1 MIALI
6 DCNNFY
12 VSCERVFNPDLK
24 GKPVIVLSNNDGCVI
39 SRSEEAKKIGIQMG
53 VPMFKIKDLIHIN
66 KIFVFSSNFTLYANM
81 SRRVMHILK
90 TYSKKIEIYSID
102 EAFIELRL
110 HKSSYQECRNI
121 LDSIQKFTG
130 VPVSIGMAETK
141 TLAKIAVLLAKKRND
156 NIFIFNEYSNVLNLL
171 KNIDI
176 FDIWGIGQKYSKSF
190 YKNSVYTAFHL
201 IQLNESWILS
211 NFNINVLKTYM
222 ELKGVV
228 CYPIETYK
236 KSKKSITVSRSFV
249 DPILSFDILEKYIN
263 DFAFLCSY
271 KMRLE
276 KKRSNSMSV
285 FIETSFYHDNIYSGF
300 ISGKF
305 FNSTDNYIEIGKK
318 STLLLKKIFRKNSK
332 YKKAGV
338 ILNELD
344 NFDSYQIPLFADKT
358 QDKVISKESLMCS
371 IDYIISNFGYSRIKL
386 ASQNLKYDWRTN
398 KKHISPMYLS
408 EWNEILEVK
417 I

>member
-12 VSCERVFNPDLK
+12 VSCERIFNPDLK

-39 SRSEEAKKIGIQMG
+39 SRSEETKKIGIQMG
-53 VPMFKIKDLIHIN
+53 VPMFKIKDLIHNN
-66 KIFVFSSNFTLYANM
+66 KIFVFSSNFTLYANI

-102 EAFIELRL
+102 EAFIELKL

-121 LDSIQKFTG
+121 LDSIQQFTG
-130 VPVSIGMAETK
+130 IPVSIGMGETK
-141 TLAKIAVLLAKKRND
+141 TLAKIAVSLAKKRND
-156 NIFIFNEYSNVLNLL
+156 NIFIFNEYSNLL
-171 KNIDI
+171 HLFKNIDI
-176 FDIWGIGQKYSKSF
+176 CDIWGIGKKYTKSF
-190 YKNSVYTAFHL
+190 YKNNVYTVSQL
-201 IQLNESWILS
+201 MQLNESWILN

-222 ELKGVV
+222 ELKGVI
-228 CYPIETYK
+228 CFPIEPYK

-249 DPILSFDILEKYIN
+249 DPISSFDILEKYIN

-285 FIETSFYHDNIYSGF
+285 FIETSFYHGNIYSGF
-300 ISGKF
+300 TSEKF
-305 FNSTDNYIEIGKK
+305 FKSTDNYIEIVKK
-318 STLLLKKIFRKNSK
+318 STLLLKNIFKKKFK

-338 ILNELD
+338 ILNELN
-344 NFDSYQIPLFADKT
+344 NFDSYQIPLFADQTK
-358 QDKVISKESLMCS
+358 DKVISKESLMYS

-386 ASQNLKYDWRTN
+386 ASQNSRYDWRTS

-408 EWNEILEVK
+408 EWNEILDVQ